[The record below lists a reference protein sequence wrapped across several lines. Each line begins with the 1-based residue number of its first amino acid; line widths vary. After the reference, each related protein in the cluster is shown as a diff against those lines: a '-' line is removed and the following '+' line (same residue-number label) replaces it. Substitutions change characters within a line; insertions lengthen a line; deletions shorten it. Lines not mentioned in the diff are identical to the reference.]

1 MRHRKRGR
9 QLGRQTKHRWALFR
23 SLVTSLLEH
32 DRIETTDAKA
42 KEIRSFTDRMITL
55 GKEGTLAARRRA
67 LTFLRQKAIVSKLFD
82 DTALRFADRAG
93 GYTRI
98 TKTRRR
104 AGDGAEMVAIE
115 LVVQVSAAAAK
126 ADEPKSAPK
135 DAEPVQAKDGE
146 KAKSKA
152 KAKASDKPKSDKGA
166 GKKAASES
174 SKPKSKAKAK
184 AGAEA
189 SATTS

>member
-82 DTALRFADRAG
+82 DTALRFSDRAG

-115 LVVQVSAAAAK
+115 LVVQASAAAAK

-146 KAKSKA
+146 KSKSKA
-152 KAKASDKPKSDKGA
+152 KAKASEKPKSDKGA

-184 AGAEA
+184 AGAES

>member
-115 LVVQVSAAAAK
+115 LVVQASAAAAK
-126 ADEPKSAPK
+126 ADEPKSTPK
-135 DAEPVQAKDGE
+135 DAEPVQAKDSE

-189 SATTS
+189 SASTS

>member
-115 LVVQVSAAAAK
+115 LVVQASAAAAK
-126 ADEPKSAPK
+126 ADEPRSAPK

-189 SATTS
+189 SASTS

>member
-115 LVVQVSAAAAK
+115 LVVQASAAAAK

-189 SATTS
+189 SASTS